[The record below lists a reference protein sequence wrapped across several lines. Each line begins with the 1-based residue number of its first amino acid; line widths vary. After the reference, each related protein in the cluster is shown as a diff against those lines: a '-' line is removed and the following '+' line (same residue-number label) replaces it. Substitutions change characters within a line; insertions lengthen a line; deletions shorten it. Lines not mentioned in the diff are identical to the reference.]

1 MAKSKSRA
9 LVRQWM
15 LLHSDFNIFVH
26 NQLMFSFS
34 EISERTFL
42 KKPNCIHL
50 LKNTPTVF
58 RVISPLIIFN
68 SQLVVTHFLIM

>member
-1 MAKSKSRA
+1 MEARVCVSVPLWGIPVMDRWPVRH
-9 LVRQWM
+9 VRQWM

-42 KKPNCIHL
+42 K
-50 LKNTPTVF
+50 
-58 RVISPLIIFN
+58 S
-68 SQLVVTHFLIM
+68 